1 MLRCYHCGVDDL
13 PAHRQEAGLPQ
24 GHVVGREQPLDR
36 RPTRDL
42 GPGERLA
49 ERPDRVGVG
58 HRVGQSEPEEAHE
71 REPVLDQELRAL
83 VRQRVAGLEDQ
94 HLEHEHEVERRPSPL
109 GPVRT
114 RHGTG
119 EVVPEQF
126 EINDAAQP
134 LQRVALGREILQTL
148 IDVEK
153 TGLTAHHST
162 SQADD
167 AITSRNPSNR
177 EVFGGAH
184 LRS

>member
-1 MLRCYHCGVDDL
+1 MNESRSLIRNSVRSSDSEWLAWRTSTLNMNTRSNG
-13 PAHRQEAGLPQ
+13 
-24 GHVVGREQPLDR
+24 GRP
-36 RPTRDL
+36 
-42 GPGERLA
+42 
-49 ERPDRVGVG
+49 
-58 HRVGQSEPEEAHE
+58 
-71 REPVLDQELRAL
+71 
-83 VRQRVAGLEDQ
+83 
-94 HLEHEHEVERRPSPL
+94 PL

-153 TGLTAHHST
+153 TRLTAHHST

-177 EVFGGAH
+177 EVFGGAQ
-184 LRS
+184 SNAATT